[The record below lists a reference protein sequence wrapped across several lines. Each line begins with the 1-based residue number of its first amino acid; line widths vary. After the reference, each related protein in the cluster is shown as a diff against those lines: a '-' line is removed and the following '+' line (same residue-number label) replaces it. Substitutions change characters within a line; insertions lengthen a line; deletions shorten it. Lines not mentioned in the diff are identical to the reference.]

1 MADRFERKMQDI
13 AVRSTK
19 NGGPGIADVLE
30 ALVAKAEDDDEQ
42 HEESLAALRGNRVM
56 LEQHLREASVRD
68 DRLEAIEE
76 KIAKSEVECPAR
88 VKAAIQAEHEKRHSD
103 YVASLVKPRRK
114 GDPNGRDYRKDR
126 EESRQ
131 VWLMWMIGSKVTY
144 ILMAVI
150 ITILNIGIH
159 YVLMGEP

>member
-1 MADRFERKMQDI
+1 MADRFEKKMQDI

-42 HEESLAALRGNRVM
+42 HEESLAAIKGNRVM
-56 LEQHLREASVRD
+56 MEQHLREAAHRD
-68 DRLEAIEE
+68 ERLEAIEE
-76 KIAKSEVECPAR
+76 KIARSEAECPAR
-88 VKAAIQAEHEKRHSD
+88 VKAAIQAEHELRHSA

-114 GDPNGRDYRKDR
+114 SDPDDKDYRHDR
-126 EESRQ
+126 EESKQ
-131 VWLMWMIGSKVTY
+131 VWLMWMIGSKMTY

-150 ITILNIGIH
+150 ITILNLGIH
-159 YVLMGEP
+159 YLLMGEP